1 MNSTGRTNVARLRA
15 VRASRYVVQAGG
27 FEVCGTSDTAHLCK
41 GCTKGLK

>member
-27 FEVCGTSDTAHLCK
+27 FEVCGTSDTAH
-41 GCTKGLK
+41 